1 MFRITK
7 DTSSRS
13 DDLYFDWNY
22 W

>member
-7 DTSSRS
+7 DPSSGS